1 MTFVYRVSSR
11 IARFATATAVVAAAT
26 LTAGSVDSVRA
37 QSKASSKPA
46 PATVEPAPQQAR
58 EPASWR
64 MSQAPGWLMTVRAHV
79 VGSPRFMGS
88 DEYSV
93 VAYPTFSIRRNDG
106 PARFGAPDDGV
117 SFVVFGDAHWA
128 VGVVGRYQSG
138 RYYDQD
144 RRLYGIRD
152 AKWSIEPGLFGEF
165 WALTDTVRL
174 RGEMRYG
181 INGYNGLIG
190 SVALDYVHRMGPRL
204 VLNAGPRM
212 TVAGSEYMDAYFG
225 VTAQDAAW
233 NRTVTPYSPGAGVK
247 SVGIAAAA
255 TYQWNDQWSTTVRG
269 QYDRL
274 VGPAGD
280 SPIVKSFG
288 SKDQFTI
295 GASASYTF
303 PLGYAP

>member
-1 MTFVYRVSSR
+1 MTFVYRVSPRLASL
-11 IARFATATAVVAAAT
+11 AASAAVAAAAS
-26 LTAGSVDSVRA
+26 LSSGSIEPA
-37 QSKASSKPA
+37 QAQAKNSAKAA
-46 PATVEPAPQQAR
+46 PATVEQADAAR
-58 EPASWR
+58 EAASWR
-64 MSQAPGWLMTVRAHV
+64 FRQAPGWLMTVKAHV
-79 VGSPRFMGS
+79 VGSPRFTGS

-93 VAYPTFSIRRNDG
+93 IAYPTISIRRNDG
-106 PARFGAPDDGV
+106 PEKFGAPDDGI

-128 VGVVGRYQSG
+128 VGVVGRYQGG

-152 AKWSIEPGLFGEF
+152 AKWSVEPGLFGEF
-165 WALTDTVRL
+165 WALTDTVRM

-233 NRTVTPYSPGAGVK
+233 NASVTPYSPGAGVK
-247 SVGIAAAA
+247 SIGVAAAA
-255 TYQWNDQWSTTVRG
+255 TYRWNDQWSTTVRG

-280 SPIVKSFG
+280 SPIVRNIG
-288 SKDQFTI
+288 SRDQFTF